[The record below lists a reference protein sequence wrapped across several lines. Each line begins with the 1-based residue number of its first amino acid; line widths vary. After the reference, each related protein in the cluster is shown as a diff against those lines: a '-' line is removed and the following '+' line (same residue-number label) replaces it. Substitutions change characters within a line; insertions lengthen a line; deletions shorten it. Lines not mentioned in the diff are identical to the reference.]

1 MLSSPDTPTLQTVL
15 PRTYEFPPEK
25 CYHRVDN
32 HKSIGGVSHENCFGL
47 CMQRE
52 REKTHASQFESVR
65 QRVAVERTAI
75 HHGVILRGACACCA
89 YRLILSA
96 DAAMVWCGVM
106 RCNATGTESS
116 VLYM

>member
-1 MLSSPDTPTLQTVL
+1 MKIALASVCKEKERRPTPV
-15 PRTYEFPPEK
+15 E
-25 CYHRVDN
+25 
-32 HKSIGGVSHENCFGL
+32 
-47 CMQRE
+47 
-52 REKTHASQFESVR
+52 FESVR